1 LLPSLTRHFAKTI
14 AVDNSPAMLELAKRR
29 ISDVS
34 SNNVQL
40 RLGDLER
47 LPLYDGEVD
56 LALAFLMLHHLADV
70 PAALAEIR
78 RVLRPGG
85 QLLVVEIY
93 PHQNEAFR
101 VAMADRRPGLA
112 PDLLAAM
119 ATEAGLR
126 CSHALSLER
135 RDRPA
140 HELAPLP
147 SIYAMRCIVPAAAS
161 AGPEGSA
168 KISLPHNTS
177 PDPGALNP

>member
-1 LLPSLTRHFAKTI
+1 
-14 AVDNSPAMLELAKRR
+14 
-29 ISDVS
+29 
-34 SNNVQL
+34 
-40 RLGDLER
+40 
-47 LPLYDGEVD
+47 LYDGEVD

-70 PAALAEIR
+70 PVALSEIR

-126 CSHALSLER
+126 CSHAQSLER
-135 RDRPA
+135 RDRPT

-147 SIYAMRCIVPAAAS
+147 PIYAMRCIVPAATS
-161 AGPEGSA
+161 AGPDGSA

-177 PDPGALNP
+177 PDPGALNQ